1 MRKVVIGVLTT
12 SVLLL
17 MGGLRVVD
25 LHQSRADTLRAAE
38 TRAANLAHILSEYVG
53 EAFAAADAVLRQ
65 LAHHSRRVGG
75 PAADDR
81 DWTPSL
87 ASARVGISGIG
98 SVSVVDVDGIIRHS
112 TRPDLVGQSRHDES
126 IYQQALRVPGDG
138 LIVGTPFAS
147 VNPPRGF
154 VIPIGRRLT
163 REDGTIDGAV
173 VASFIPAD
181 LRRFFGSIGV
191 GPQGILWVFHR
202 DGVILFREP
211 SPADPIG
218 ESASENPLFRAAS
231 QNGAGTL
238 HGPVAPGGP
247 VMLSAFHARSDQP
260 LIVAVSLDRD
270 QVLAAW
276 RREVN
281 GSAIAFGVAAVLLV
295 VTLFVLYRQIDQKAA
310 AERALEQARQREA
323 ERLFETNQQLA
334 ATLDRE
340 QMARREAENANALK
354 DQFVMAVSHELRTP
368 LTAIA
373 GWSRLL
379 VDGLVDESKKE
390 AALRTIERNARA
402 QTRLIDDLLD
412 VSGTMSGRMRL
423 DVRIVQIEEVV
434 KNALEAVAPA
444 IDAKAIRLETSLDS
458 AAGTIAG
465 DPERLQQVVFNLL
478 SNAVK
483 FTPDGGTVRVSLARL
498 GDEVEIAVSDTG
510 AGISPDFLPHVF
522 ERFRQQHA
530 GTSRRHGGLGL
541 GLAIVRNLVELHG
554 GTVTA
559 DSDGEGRGAMFKVRL
574 PAMKKADT

>member
-1 MRKVVIGVLTT
+1 MRKVVIGALTT
-12 SVLLL
+12 SVLLV
-17 MGGLRVVD
+17 MGGLRVID
-25 LHQSRADTLRAAE
+25 LQRSRADTTQAAE
-38 TRAANLAHILSEYVG
+38 ARAANLAHILSEYVG
-53 EAFAAADAVLRQ
+53 EAFASADAALRQ
-65 LAHHSRRVGG
+65 LALHSRRIGG
-75 PAADDR
+75 PSADDR
-81 DWTPSL
+81 DWAPSL
-87 ASARVGISGIG
+87 ASARVGLSGIG
-98 SVSVVDVDGIIRHS
+98 SVSVADVDGIIRHS
-112 TRPDLVGQSRHDES
+112 TRPDLVGQSRRDEY
-126 IYQQALRVPGDG
+126 IFQQSLRVPGDG

-163 REDGTIDGAV
+163 RVDGAVDGAV

-181 LRRFFGSIGV
+181 LRRFFGSVGV
-191 GPQGILWVFHR
+191 GPRGVLWVFHR

-211 SPADPIG
+211 SSANPIG
-218 ESASENPLFRAAS
+218 ESASENPLFLAAS
-231 QNGAGTL
+231 QNSAGAF
-238 HGPVAPGGP
+238 HGAVTPGGP

-270 QVLAAW
+270 EVLAAW

-295 VTLFVLYRQIDQKAA
+295 ATLLVLYRQMDQKAA
-310 AERALEQARQREA
+310 AEGALEQARRREA
-323 ERLFETNQQLA
+323 ERLLETNQQLA

-340 QMARREAENANALK
+340 QMARREAETANALK

-379 VDGLVDESKKE
+379 VDGLVDDSKKD

-423 DVRIVQIEEVV
+423 DVRIVHIEEVV

-444 IDAKAIRLETSLDS
+444 IDAKAIQLETSLDG
-458 AAGTIAG
+458 AAGSISG

-483 FTPDGGTVRVSLARL
+483 FTPDGGKVRVSLARI
-498 GDEVEIAVSDTG
+498 GDEVEIVVSDTG

-522 ERFRQQHA
+522 ERFRQQQA

-554 GTVTA
+554 GSVTA
-559 DSDGEGRGAMFKVRL
+559 DSQGDGRGATFTVRL
-574 PAMKKADT
+574 PAMKRGDS

>member
-1 MRKVVIGVLTT
+1 VIGALTT
-12 SVLLL
+12 TVLLV
-17 MGGLRVVD
+17 MGGLRVAD
-25 LHQSRADTLRAAE
+25 LQGSRADTIEAAEARAAS
-38 TRAANLAHILSEYVG
+38 LAHILSEYVG
-53 EAFAAADAVLRQ
+53 EAFASGDAALRQ
-65 LAHHSRRVGG
+65 LALHSRRVGG
-75 PAADDR
+75 PSADDR
-81 DWTPSL
+81 DWAPSL
-87 ASARVGISGIG
+87 DSARVGLSGIG
-98 SVSVVDVDGIIRHS
+98 SVSVADVDGIIRHS
-112 TRPDLVGQSRHDES
+112 TRPDLIGQSRRDAHVFQETM
-126 IYQQALRVPGDG
+126 QAAGDD
-138 LIVGTPFAS
+138 LVVGTPFPS

-163 REDGTIDGAV
+163 RADGTVVGAV
-173 VASFIPAD
+173 VASFIPAE
-181 LRRFFGSIGV
+181 LRRFFSSVGV
-191 GPQGILWVFHR
+191 GPHGILWVFHR

-211 SPADPIG
+211 SSADPIG
-218 ESASENPLFRAAS
+218 ESASENPLFVAAS
-231 QNGAGTL
+231 RDGAGTL

-247 VMLSAFHARSDQP
+247 VMLSAFRARSDEP
-260 LIVAVSLDRD
+260 LIVAVSLDRGE
-270 QVLAAW
+270 VLAAW
-276 RREVN
+276 WREVK

-323 ERLFETNQQLA
+323 ERLLETNQQLA

-379 VDGLVDESKKE
+379 VDGLVEDSRKD

-423 DVRIVQIEEVV
+423 DVRTVQIEEVV

-444 IDAKAIRLETSLDS
+444 MAAKAIQLETSLNG
-458 AAGTIAG
+458 AAGAIAG
-465 DPERLQQVVFNLL
+465 DPERLQQVVFNLV

-483 FTPDGGTVRVSLARL
+483 FTPDGGKVRVSLARI

-554 GTVTA
+554 GSVTA
-559 DSDGEGRGAMFKVRL
+559 ESEGEGRGATFKVRL
-574 PAMKKADT
+574 PAMKKADS